1 MYART
6 STRTKLKMLLWSIAL
21 IAVVTLWYASVK
33 WQADRSNVPTGT
45 GTGIVGV
52 TDQTGDIEFAR
63 RIIVYQT
70 PSVAADA

>member
-6 STRTKLKMLLWSIAL
+6 PTRTKLKMLLWSIAL

-45 GTGIVGV
+45 GIVGV
-52 TDQTGDIEFAR
+52 IDQTGDIELAR

>member
-6 STRTKLKMLLWSIAL
+6 STKSRRLKALLWGIAL
-21 IAVVTLWYASVK
+21 IAVISMWYASVA
-33 WQADRSNVPTGT
+33 WHADRSEVPM

-52 TDQTGDIEFAR
+52 SDQTGDIELAR
-63 RIIVYQT
+63 RIIVYQS

>member
-6 STRTKLKMLLWSIAL
+6 SNKSGKWKLLLWAIAL
-21 IAVVTLWYASVK
+21 VAVVALWYASVA
-33 WQADRSNVPTGT
+33 WQADRSDVPS
-45 GTGIVGV
+45 GTGISGGA
-52 TDQTGDIEFAR
+52 DQTGDIELAR